1 MGGYGGV
8 SFNNV
13 IPGDIARD
21 PEKLQALV
29 DHLYGNVLEP
39 VLPGM
44 EEWAPEDET
53 EAQNVEEIG
62 EEWRLV
68 DATGREVN
76 FRTPPH
82 ISRYSSERSARIAA
96 ARYRNQY
103 GRPATPQKGSVTWSS
118 ESDPR

>member
-1 MGGYGGV
+1 M

-21 PEKLQALV
+21 SEKLQALAN
-29 DHLYGNVLEP
+29 HLYDSVLEP
-39 VLPGM
+39 FLTGT
-44 EEWAPEDET
+44 EDWAPEDET
-53 EAQNVEEIG
+53 EAQNMEEIG

-68 DATGREVN
+68 DVTGREVN

-103 GRPATPQKGSVTWSS
+103 GRPATPQKGSVTW
-118 ESDPR
+118 EQ